1 MYTGNAVPLFPA
13 CKLSKL
19 KLEIGIVVGLI
30 PYLSVHIAQK
40 CRDDPPHVQLS

>member
-19 KLEIGIVVGLI
+19 QLESIVVGLI